1 MDRMLGGKVFTLG
14 YGAKGWL
21 ISNCLQAC
29 PKCSQGYTF
38 GLYDTRE
45 LSEFPWQSGVSISQD
60 GTNIGLS
67 ALPESGGAAVVRED
81 ILRARD
87 RLKVQQSRSA
97 HRWLRLLW
105 LLAGPGVLVMLGEN
119 DGPSMVSYATT
130 GATYGVGFFVP
141 FIILTF
147 AMAFV
152 VQEMTVRLGIA
163 THRGHAELIFQRFG
177 PFWGGFAMA
186 DLVLGNVLTLVT
198 EFIAIQAGGL
208 YFGLPA
214 WLSVAFGVA
223 LAVASLGLRRYA
235 TWERVLMTLAAGNLL
250 FIPAALLAHP
260 SGAAL
265 THALATWG
273 PLPGGFGTVFVTL
286 ILANIGATVTPW
298 MIFFQQS
305 AVVDKGLTRADLPQ
319 GRMDTAIGAILA
331 TVAAIATLIAAAPLF
346 AAHVNVS
353 RFASGADFATALR
366 PMIGTTG
373 ATLFALGM
381 IEAGLVAAMTIS
393 TSSSYALA
401 ETISAHH
408 SLNLDF
414 HRGRLFYGAAILSTL
429 LAAGIVLV
437 PGAPLLA
444 MTLTVNVIA
453 TLLMAP
459 ALLFLLLLVND
470 REIMRDLAN
479 GWRANLAGG
488 TIIAAISLVGAFYGV
503 ITVFPDLLGQ

>member
-1 MDRMLGGKVFTLG
+1 MTNATMTERTL
-14 YGAKGWL
+14 
-21 ISNCLQAC
+21 
-29 PKCSQGYTF
+29 
-38 GLYDTRE
+38 
-45 LSEFPWQSGVSISQD
+45 
-60 GTNIGLS
+60 
-67 ALPESGGAAVVRED
+67 AA
-81 ILRARD
+81 IPARARD
-87 RLKVQQSRSA
+87 AITREDALRALDRVKVLRTRAAGRSI
-97 HRWLRLLW
+97 RLLW

-141 FIILTF
+141 FILLTF
-147 AMAFV
+147 LMAFG

-177 PFWGGFAMA
+177 PFWGYFAMG
-186 DLVLGNVLTLVT
+186 DLVFGNVLTLVT

-208 YFGLPA
+208 YFGVPA
-214 WLSVAFGVA
+214 WLSVAIGIV
-223 LAVASLGLRRYA
+223 LVLASLALRRYA
-235 TWERVLMTLAAGNLL
+235 TWERVLMALAAGNLL

-265 THALATWG
+265 AEAVATWG
-273 PLPGGFGTVFVTL
+273 PLPGGFGTAFVTL
-286 ILANIGATVTPW
+286 ILANVGATVTPW

-319 GRMDTAIGAILA
+319 GRVDTAVGAGVAAI
-331 TVAAIATLIAAAPLF
+331 AAIATLVAAAPLF
-346 AAHVNVS
+346 DAHVDVTK
-353 RFASGADFATALR
+353 FANGADFATALQ
-366 PMIGTTG
+366 PLIGTTG
-373 ATLFALGM
+373 ATLFALG
-381 IEAGLVAAMTIS
+381 IVEAGLVAAMTIS

-401 ETISAHH
+401 ETVSARH

-414 HRGRLFYGAAILSTL
+414 AQGHLFFGVAIASTL
-429 LAAGIVLV
+429 LAAGIVLI

-459 ALLFLLLLVND
+459 ALLLLLLLVND

-488 TIIAAISLVGAFYGV
+488 TIIVSIATIGALYGIV
-503 ITVFPDLLGQ
+503 TVFPGLIGN